1 MKKILLV
8 GVNSK
13 YIHLAYGLY
22 SLAAYARSKMPTTMP
37 NIDIRVLEPTIQT
50 PILTALSDIYSQ
62 QPDIVG
68 LSVHIWNRDYVL
80 TLAGLVKKVLPS
92 VKLIL
97 GGPEVSFTAKNTLLK
112 YPYIDYIISGEG
124 EIVFSELL
132 EKLSLN
138 LPVHNIAGLSGYLLN
153 REIFVNTELQTVTD
167 LDSLLLSDDYIA
179 EGKNKVVYYE
189 SSRGCPFNCS
199 YCLSG
204 LDRSIRHKSLPK
216 IFAEL
221 DKLIT
226 ANVRQV
232 KFVDRTFNLDAKHY
246 LSIMKF
252 LAVRKTNIN
261 FHFEIK
267 ADLLTNED
275 LDFLATV
282 PAGLFQ
288 FEIGVQSTHPETLRA
303 INRQENFDKL
313 TENIRRLKSF
323 SNIKLHLDLIC
334 GLPYETILEFK
345 KSFQDVYSLAPDM
358 LQMGFLKIL
367 PGSEI
372 EQQVTEFDYQ
382 YMDTV
387 PYEVLSNKFI
397 NYAEMRE
404 LKIIEDL
411 LEKTYNTG
419 KFKNFLHVALSNF
432 SSPFNF
438 YQALGNFVVE
448 KNLALVNHAP
458 KTVIKI
464 LGNFIREKLPVIWQ
478 KSLSEYLRLDV
489 FVSHGIRDDAS
500 MTWYSLEFNKE
511 IMNFWRDEKKV
522 KKYLPD
528 YKFVTW
534 REIKKN
540 TPLEVFYFEEKP
552 QVIMAN
558 YPEQK
563 YLIIDNEDFFCAN
576 I

>member
-13 YIHLAYGLY
+13 YIHLAYGLH
-22 SLAAYARSKMPTTMP
+22 SIAAYAHTKISP
-37 NIDIRVLEPTIQT
+37 IDITILEPTIQT
-50 PILTALSDIYSQ
+50 PILTALSDIYSHN
-62 QPDIVG
+62 PAIVG

-97 GGPEVSFTAKNTLLK
+97 GGPEVSFTARDILLS
-112 YPYIDYIISGEG
+112 YPCIDYIVCGEG

-132 EKLSLN
+132 EQLSLN
-138 LPVHNIAGLSGYLLN
+138 TSVDKIAGLDGYLPN
-153 REIFVNTELQTVTD
+153 REIFVSTD
-167 LDSLLLSDDYIA
+167 QRPVAQLDTLLLSTDYIA
-179 EGKNKVVYYE
+179 MGKNKVVYYE
-189 SSRGCPFNCS
+189 SSRGCPFSCS

-204 LDRSIRHKSLPK
+204 LDRTIRRKSLPK
-216 IFAEL
+216 IFEEL
-221 DKLIT
+221 QRLIN

-246 LSIMKF
+246 LPIMKF
-252 LAVRKTNIN
+252 LVASKPKMN

-282 PAGLFQ
+282 PVGLFQ
-288 FEIGVQSTHPETLRA
+288 FEIGIQTTNPETLHA
-303 INRQENFDKL
+303 ISRQENFAKSA
-313 TENIRRLKSF
+313 ENIQRLKSF
-323 SNIKLHLDLIC
+323 RNINLHLDLIC
-334 GLPYETILEFK
+334 GLPHETLTKFEQ
-345 KSFQDVYSLAPDM
+345 SFHDVYNLEPDM

-367 PGSEI
+367 PGSAI
-372 EQQVTEFDYQ
+372 QEQVAEFDYKYQ
-382 YMDTV
+382 DTV

-397 NYAEMRE
+397 SYAEMRE

-419 KFKNFLHVALSNF
+419 KFKNFLQATLRNF
-432 SSPFNF
+432 SSPFRF
-438 YQALGNFVVE
+438 YQELGKFVVE

-458 KTVIKI
+458 KTIIKI
-464 LGNFIREKLPVIWQ
+464 LSDFIQEKIPRELQ
-478 KSLSEYLRLDV
+478 KNLLEYLRLDV
-489 FVSHGIRDDAS
+489 FVLHAIRDDAS
-500 MTWYSLEFNKE
+500 MTWYSLKYNQE
-511 IMNFWRDEKKV
+511 IMNFWRDENKV
-522 KKYLPD
+522 KKYLPA

-540 TPLEVFYFEEKP
+540 TPLEIFYFEETP
-552 QVIMAN
+552 RVVMAI
-558 YPEQK
+558 YSEQK